1 MSDTPPAP
9 ATTGK
14 APVSISPSPRLPL
27 LIIMLSAT
35 LLPLPLRPWPTLVV
49 GLFGLFLLVQ
59 TYSLRLE
66 FTADMLVV
74 WRGQNELRRFPYTE
88 WQSWRLFAAWL
99 PGLLYF
105 REVNSIHFLPILFNP
120 AELREQ
126 LVQRV
131 GALETPKPRETAD

>member
-9 ATTGK
+9 ATTGQE
-14 APVSISPSPRLPL
+14 PVSISPSPRLPL
-27 LIIMLSAT
+27 LIVILSAT
-35 LLPLPLRPWPTLVV
+35 LLPLPLRPLPTLAV

-66 FTADMLVV
+66 FTADTLVV

-88 WQSWRLFAAWL
+88 WKSWRLFAAWL

-126 LVQRV
+126 LVQRM
-131 GALETPKPRETAD
+131 GALETPKPRETAN